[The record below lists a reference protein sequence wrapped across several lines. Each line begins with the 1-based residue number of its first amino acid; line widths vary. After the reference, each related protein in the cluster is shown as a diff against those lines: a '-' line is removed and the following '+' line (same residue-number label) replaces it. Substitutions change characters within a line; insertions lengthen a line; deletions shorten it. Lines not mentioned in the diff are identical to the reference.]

1 MQPQLMKILHFRFG
15 QRFRWIN
22 TLQIPIIVAAVIW
35 TLQIAAATER
45 TDQTVKNSET
55 KKIRITADKLIVR
68 VDAAEID
75 FIGNVKAMQAGAV
88 ITADRLK
95 IIYNPD
101 SVYNKAGA
109 SKTETIR
116 KIMASG
122 RVKIETENIL
132 AEADTAEYTI
142 KSAVLVLT
150 GEPSRV
156 TRDGHLITGP
166 KFTLQQSNGTIT
178 VESRGEQRVKAIFQ
192 P

>member
-1 MQPQLMKILHFRFG
+1 MMKILHFRFG
-15 QRFRWIN
+15 QRFQWIN
-22 TLQIPIIVAAVIW
+22 ALLLPIIAAAFIW

-45 TDQTVKNSET
+45 ADQAVKNSEA

-101 SVYNKAGA
+101 TVSNKDGA
-109 SKTETIR
+109 LKTETIR

-122 RVKIETENIL
+122 RVKIETEDIL
-132 AEADTAEYTI
+132 AEAEIAEYTI

-150 GEPSRV
+150 GDPSRV

-166 KFTLQQSNGTIT
+166 KFTLQQSKGTIT
-178 VESRGEQRVKAIFQ
+178 VESRGERRVKAIFQ

>member
-15 QRFRWIN
+15 QRFGWIAAF
-22 TLQIPIIVAAVIW
+22 QIPIIVAVVIW

-45 TDQTVKNSET
+45 TDQNVKTSET
-55 KKIRITADKLIVR
+55 EKIRITADKLIVR

-101 SVYNKAGA
+101 TVYNKDGA

-132 AEADTAEYTI
+132 AEADTAEYTM

-178 VESRGEQRVKAIFQ
+178 VESRGDQRVKAIFQ